1 MEEVA
6 AIYARS
12 KATIIC
18 YGMGV
23 TQHRSGSKNVQQIAN
38 LLLLKGNMGRPGAG
52 ICPLRGHSNVQG
64 DRTVGI
70 NEKPPESLLDSM
82 EQVFGF
88 KPPRAHGHSV
98 VESIEAMVDGRAKA
112 AICLGGN
119 LAIASPSP
127 QDCIEGFRKL
137 DLAVHITTKLNRSHL
152 LIRQGEGAASYL
164 LPCLGR
170 TEKDVQA
177 SGEQSVTVED
187 SMSMVHASKGF
198 LDPASPHLR
207 SEPAIVA
214 GIAKATVGEA
224 HVDWDAMVG
233 DYNLIRD
240 KIEAVFPIFED
251 FNRRIQDPGGFLL
264 PNPAAS
270 RVWNTPSG
278 KAQFLPFPGLEE
290 DVVLDDP
297 DVLKLTTV
305 RSHDQYNTTIYG
317 LDDRYRGIFGRRDIL
332 FMNAKDIKRLGFAE
346 GDRVDL
352 VNAMDDARA
361 VYALTIVAY
370 DLPKGCCASY
380 YPETQPLIALDHRDE
395 PSRTPSFK
403 SIPIRVRPASNGAPK
418 HMSVGRD
425 GLVGMPD

>member
-1 MEEVA
+1 
-6 AIYARS
+6 
-12 KATIIC
+12 
-18 YGMGV
+18 
-23 TQHRSGSKNVQQIAN
+23 
-38 LLLLKGNMGRPGAG
+38 
-52 ICPLRGHSNVQG
+52 
-64 DRTVGI
+64 
-70 NEKPPESLLDSM
+70 
-82 EQVFGF
+82 
-88 KPPRAHGHSV
+88 
-98 VESIEAMVDGRAKA
+98 
-112 AICLGGN
+112 
-119 LAIASPSP
+119 
-127 QDCIEGFRKL
+127 
-137 DLAVHITTKLNRSHL
+137 
-152 LIRQGEGAASYL
+152 
-164 LPCLGR
+164 
-170 TEKDVQA
+170 
-177 SGEQSVTVED
+177 VTVED

-332 FMNAKDIKRLGFAE
+332 FMNAKRHQTLRLCRRGSRRSGQRHGRRPRRLRAHHC
-346 GDRVDL
+346 GLRSAQGVLRVVLSRNPAADR
-352 VNAMDDARA
+352 A
-361 VYALTIVAY
+361 
-370 DLPKGCCASY
+370 
-380 YPETQPLIALDHRDE
+380 
-395 PSRTPSFK
+395 
-403 SIPIRVRPASNGAPK
+403 
-418 HMSVGRD
+418 
-425 GLVGMPD
+425 